1 MSNKSTTG
9 DAGMLEIFRF
19 FLRHFWTIF
28 GLSFMFGILAYV
40 ASAYLTPVYRSE
52 ILVIPVEESGGGSI
66 SSLLSSFGGL
76 GRLAGL
82 GSSRT
87 SRKDEA
93 LAVLRSRAFVSAF
106 IAANDGLAVIYPKSW
121 DREANT
127 WKSSVKSIPSD
138 QDTYIYFTT
147 SLMDV
152 AENKDTGTIAVSI
165 DLKDRFVAA
174 QWANSIV
181 SLLNEK
187 VRDRVA
193 AEAQRSMS
201 YLSGELDKASS
212 VELRQVI
219 HRLIEAQIET
229 IMLANVRKDFVFRVI
244 DPAVVQDADYYVS
257 PRRVLL
263 AFIGLLFGGFLG
275 LCIAAF
281 RDAMRA
287 GARAQTKVTD

>member
-9 DAGMLEIFRF
+9 DAGLLEIFRF
-19 FLRHFWTIF
+19 FLRHFWMIF
-28 GLSFMFGILAYV
+28 GLSFVLGILAYV
-40 ASAYLTPVYRSE
+40 ASAYMTPVYRSE
-52 ILVIPVEESGGGSI
+52 VLLVPVEESGGGSI

-76 GRLAGL
+76 GQLAGL
-82 GSSRT
+82 GGSRT

-121 DREANT
+121 DAKANT
-127 WKSSVKSIPSD
+127 WKSSTNPVPSD
-138 QDTYIYFTT
+138 QSTYIFFTE
-147 SLMDV
+147 SVLGV
-152 AENKDTGTIAVSI
+152 AENKDTGTISVMI
-165 DLKDRFVAA
+165 DLKDRFAA
-174 QWANSIV
+174 AKWANSIV
-181 SLLNEK
+181 GLLNEK
-187 VRDRVA
+187 VREHVSE
-193 AEAQRSMS
+193 EAQKSMS

-257 PRRVLL
+257 PRRALL
-263 AFIGLLFGGFLG
+263 AFLGLVIGGFLG
-275 LCIAAF
+275 LSISLV
-281 RDAMRA
+281 RDTMRA
-287 GARAQTKVTD
+287 AAQVQAAAKE